1 MQQYKNLLSRILDN
15 GEDHPNERTQTTCR
29 TLIAA
34 QLEFN
39 LNDGFP
45 LVTLRKMPFK
55 SLRGELLGFFRGYTS
70 AEDFRALGCK
80 FWDANANQTKAWL
93 DNPFRK
99 GEDDLGRIYSDLWTA
114 WPATHMLPVSG
125 SKRRGSYLQSKG
137 YDAIGKANLPNEETY
152 GVSEHV
158 VLHRNI
164 NQLEELVRGIIT
176 DPTSRRLIINGWN
189 PSVSEQQCLPDC
201 HMSYNFIAEPKT
213 RRLSVVMGMRST
225 DAYLGLPCNIASTAL
240 LLMVVARLTG
250 YTAKHVVLQCAN
262 VHLYENSWE
271 AASEIVQREPMPLPS
286 VTLSDAIAPITK
298 LSQIPGCFSRIEP
311 DDITL
316 HDYQSHEALSVPMV
330 A

>member
-1 MQQYKNLLSRILDN
+1 MQQYKDLIIHILEK
-15 GEDHPNERTQTTCR
+15 GENHPNERTKTTCR
-29 TLIAA
+29 LVLAC

-39 LNDGFP
+39 LKEGFP
-45 LVTLRKMPFK
+45 LLTLRKMPFK

-114 WPATHMLPVSG
+114 WPATHMLPVRG
-125 SKRRGSYLQSKG
+125 SKRRSSYLQSKG
-137 YDAIGKANLPNEETY
+137 YDVIGKASLPNEETRR
-152 GVSEHV
+152 VSEHV
-158 VLHRNI
+158 VLHRKI
-164 NQLEELVRGIIT
+164 HQLEDLVRAILT
-176 DPTSRRLIINGWN
+176 DPTSRRLVVNGWN
-189 PSVSEQQCLPDC
+189 PSVAEQQCLPVC
-201 HMSYNFIAEPKT
+201 HMSYNFIAEPST
-213 RRLSVVMGMRST
+213 RQLSVVMGMRST

-240 LLMVVARLTG
+240 LLMIVARLTG
-250 YTAKHVVLQCAN
+250 YSPGHVVLQCTN

-271 AASEIVQREPMPLPS
+271 AAREIVQREPMALPY
-286 VTLSDAIAPITK
+286 VVLSDDIAPITK

-311 DDITL
+311 EHITL
-316 HDYQSHEALSVPMV
+316 HDYGSYEALSVPMV